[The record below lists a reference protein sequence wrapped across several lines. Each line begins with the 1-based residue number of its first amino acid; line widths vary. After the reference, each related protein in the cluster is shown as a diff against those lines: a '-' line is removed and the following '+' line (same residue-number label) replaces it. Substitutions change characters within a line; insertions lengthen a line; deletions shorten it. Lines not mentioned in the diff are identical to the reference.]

1 MTLNLWKT
9 IFWRSKMADEEKDK
23 KEENKKETPENKKGL
38 SKEDS
43 TDKKKDDEGSAAWGC
58 GCIIAIIVIVIGA
71 FFLFRSCSRQSS
83 DDSSSQDKTEQS
95 QSSSQSDSDD
105 DDDSADESSSSE
117 SEEEAQKK
125 ADKVS
130 DLVVSD
136 INDFKKKFADS
147 HDDAYS
153 WSAFVKGV
161 SFNANGSA
169 DITMVPEFSELS
181 NGQRFEVANHINNE
195 VAAAADH
202 YNALDDDEDA
212 ADGVFLTFYVD
223 KTRIGRSKMLDKK
236 TYKWFDN

>member
-1 MTLNLWKT
+1 
-9 IFWRSKMADEEKDK
+9 MAEDKDK
-23 KEENKKETPENKKGL
+23 KEESKKDTAEDKKEP
-38 SKEDS
+38 SKEES
-43 TDKKKDDEGSAAWGC
+43 TDKKKDDEGSVAWGC
-58 GCIIAIIVIVIGA
+58 GCIITIIVIVIGA

-83 DDSSSQDKTEQS
+83 DDSSSQNKTEQS
-95 QSSSQSDSDD
+95 QSSSKSDN

-136 INDFKKKFADS
+136 INDFKKKFAS
-147 HDDAYS
+147 SNDDAYS

-161 SFNANGSA
+161 SYNANGSA
-169 DITMVPEFSELS
+169 DITLVPEFSELS

>member
-1 MTLNLWKT
+1 
-9 IFWRSKMADEEKDK
+9 MAEDKDK
-23 KEENKKETPENKKGL
+23 KEESKKDTAEDKKEP
-38 SKEDS
+38 SKEES
-43 TDKKKDDEGSAAWGC
+43 TDKKKDDEGSTAWGC

-95 QSSSQSDSDD
+95 QSSSKSDNDN
-105 DDDSADESSSSE
+105 DSADDESSSSE

-147 HDDAYS
+147 NDDAYS
-153 WSAFVKGV
+153 WAAFVKGV

-169 DITMVPEFSELS
+169 DITLVPEFSELS

>member
-1 MTLNLWKT
+1 
-9 IFWRSKMADEEKDK
+9 MAEDKDK
-23 KEENKKETPENKKGL
+23 KEESKKDTAEDKKEP
-38 SKEDS
+38 SKEES

-95 QSSSQSDSDD
+95 QSSSKSDNDN
-105 DDDSADESSSSE
+105 DSADDESSSSE
-117 SEEEAQKK
+117 SDEEAQKK

-130 DLVVSD
+130 DLVISD
-136 INDFKKKFADS
+136 INDFKKKFANS
-147 HDDAYS
+147 NDDAYS
-153 WSAFVKGV
+153 WSVFVKGV

-169 DITMVPEFSELS
+169 DITLVPEFSELS

>member
-1 MTLNLWKT
+1 
-9 IFWRSKMADEEKDK
+9 MAEDKDK
-23 KEENKKETPENKKGL
+23 KEESQKDTAENKDKKEISTKSEDK
-38 SKEDS
+38 KEDS
-43 TDKKKDDEGSAAWGC
+43 KDKKKDSDEDLSGCGWGC
-58 GCIIAIIVIVIGA
+58 FIAIIIIVVGA

-136 INDFKKKFADS
+136 INAFKKKFAS
-147 HDDAYS
+147 SNDDAYS

-161 SFNANGSA
+161 SFNSNGSA

-223 KTRIGRSKMLDKK
+223 KTRIGRSKVLDKK

>member
-1 MTLNLWKT
+1 
-9 IFWRSKMADEEKDK
+9 MAEDKDK
-23 KEENKKETPENKKGL
+23 KEESKKDTAEE
-38 SKEDS
+38 ES
-43 TDKKKDDEGSAAWGC
+43 TDKKKDDEGSVAWGC

-83 DDSSSQDKTEQS
+83 DDSSSQNKTEQS
-95 QSSSQSDSDD
+95 QSSSKSDN

-136 INDFKKKFADS
+136 INDFKKKFAS
-147 HDDAYS
+147 SNDDAYS

-161 SFNANGSA
+161 SYNANGSA
-169 DITMVPEFSELS
+169 DITLVPEFSELS

>member
-1 MTLNLWKT
+1 
-9 IFWRSKMADEEKDK
+9 MAEDKDK
-23 KEENKKETPENKKGL
+23 KEESKKDTAENKKEP
-38 SKEDS
+38 SKEES
-43 TDKKKDDEGSAAWGC
+43 TDKKKDDEGSVAWGC

-83 DDSSSQDKTEQS
+83 DDSSSQNKTEQS
-95 QSSSQSDSDD
+95 QSSSKSDN

-136 INDFKKKFADS
+136 INDFKKKFAS
-147 HDDAYS
+147 SNDDAYS

-161 SFNANGSA
+161 SYNANGSA
-169 DITMVPEFSELS
+169 DITLVPEFSELS

>member
-1 MTLNLWKT
+1 
-9 IFWRSKMADEEKDK
+9 MAEDKDK
-23 KEENKKETPENKKGL
+23 KEESKKDTAEKKKET
-38 SKEDS
+38 SKEES

-58 GCIIAIIVIVIGA
+58 GCIIAIIIIVVGA

-95 QSSSQSDSDD
+95 QSSSKSDNDN
-105 DDDSADESSSSE
+105 DSADDESSSSE

-136 INDFKKKFADS
+136 INDFKKKFASSNDDS
-147 HDDAYS
+147 YS
-153 WSAFVKGV
+153 WAVFVKGV

-169 DITMVPEFSELS
+169 DITMAPEFSELS

-195 VAAAADH
+195 VAAAADQ

-223 KTRIGRSKMLDKK
+223 KTRIGRSKVLDKK